1 MESYISPINYS
12 IFIILYIVSIAYT
25 YIKYSEIVGLGV
37 LTVIQLGFTLF
48 FGKEISQILLN
59 HPGGV
64 YTLNFASLM
73 ALHSSLASMVL
84 LTIALILTTITIID
98 IQEKYN
104 NTKGTPIVLPPKYQ
118 KLFDTIKRNIIVILS
133 LTSLILGMYYFNK
146 QQINVPI
153 IPILSNFSLQTILNN
168 IPAITNILGSL
179 ILLIISSYQLKYAS
193 DLSNLKKYSLVGR

>member
-73 ALHSSLASMVL
+73 TLHSSLASMVL

-133 LTSLILGMYYFNK
+133 LTALILCMYYFNK

>member
-64 YTLNFASLM
+64 YTLNFSSLM
-73 ALHSSLASMVL
+73 TLHSSLASMVL
-84 LTIALILTTITIID
+84 LTISLILTTITIID

-104 NTKGTPIVLPPKYQ
+104 DTKGTPIVLPPKYQ
-118 KLFDTIKRNIIVILS
+118 ILFDTIKRNSIVILS
-133 LTSLILGMYYFNK
+133 ITALILGMYYFNK

-153 IPILSNFSLQTILNN
+153 IPILSNFSLQTVLNN

-179 ILLIISSYQLKYAS
+179 SLLIISSYQVKYAS
-193 DLSNLKKYSLVGR
+193 DLSNLKKYSLIGR

>member
-12 IFIILYIVSIAYT
+12 IFIILYIVSITYT
-25 YIKYSEIVGLGV
+25 YIKYSQIVGLGV

-73 ALHSSLASMVL
+73 TLHGSLISMIL

-104 NTKGTPIVLPPKYQ
+104 DTKGTPIELPPKYQ
-118 KLFDTIKRNIIVILS
+118 QIFDIIKRNNIIILS
-133 LTSLILGMYYFNK
+133 LTALILGMYYFNK
-146 QQINVPI
+146 QQINVLI
-153 IPILSNFSLQTILNN
+153 MPILSNFSLQTILNN
-168 IPAITNILGSL
+168 IPAITNIIGSL
-179 ILLIISSYQLKYAS
+179 TLLIISSYQVKYAS
-193 DLSNLKKYSLVGR
+193 ELSNLKKYSLIGR

>member
-12 IFIILYIVSIAYT
+12 IFIILYIVSITYT
-25 YIKYSEIVGLGV
+25 YIKYSQIVGLGV

-73 ALHSSLASMVL
+73 TLHGSLISMIL

-104 NTKGTPIVLPPKYQ
+104 DTKGTPIELPPKYQ
-118 KLFDTIKRNIIVILS
+118 QIFDIIKRNNIIILS
-133 LTSLILGMYYFNK
+133 LTALILGMYYFNK
-146 QQINVPI
+146 QQINVLI
-153 IPILSNFSLQTILNN
+153 MPILSNFSLQTILNN

-179 ILLIISSYQLKYAS
+179 TLLIISSYQVKYAS
-193 DLSNLKKYSLVGR
+193 ELSNLKKYSLIGR

>member
-48 FGKEISQILLN
+48 FGKEISQLLLN

-73 ALHSSLASMVL
+73 TLHSSLASMVL
-84 LTIALILTTITIID
+84 LTISLILTTITIID

-104 NTKGTPIVLPPKYQ
+104 NTKGTPIELPPKYQ

-133 LTSLILGMYYFNK
+133 LTALILGMYYFNK

>member
-73 ALHSSLASMVL
+73 TLHSSLASMVL
-84 LTIALILTTITIID
+84 LTISLILTTITIID

-133 LTSLILGMYYFNK
+133 LTVLILGMYYFNK

-179 ILLIISSYQLKYAS
+179 SLLIISSYQVKYAS
-193 DLSNLKKYSLVGR
+193 DLSNLKKYSLIGR